1 MCLLHGTS
9 RFRKLVLYWVWTG
22 VGRPAPRR
30 DESSDATTTATRRK
44 QRHQTELVTG
54 QGALYESDRGS
65 LYESDRTGGQVGTG
79 PRDARAPFIDT
90 GGYGARYQPAR
101 GNRRHRLSQVG
112 RSLARGEARIDRPRR
127 SDHRR

>member
-9 RFRKLVLYWVWTG
+9 GFRKLVLYWVLTG
-22 VGRPAPRR
+22 VGRLAPRR

-65 LYESDRTGGQVGTG
+65 LYESDRIGGQVGTG
-79 PRDARAPFIDT
+79 TCDARASVIDA
-90 GGYGARYQPAR
+90 GGSGRRYQPAR
-101 GNRRHRLSQVG
+101 RNRRHRPPKVS
-112 RSLARGEARIDRPRR
+112 RCMARGEARL
-127 SDHRR
+127 H